1 MSHCTWSLPL
11 TESATSPSQVTQGAL
26 MRETPSER
34 VVSRGVGNISS
45 GNISGGNISA
55 EGGGLCEGER
65 IVMIS
70 SAEAT
75 EAMVRRLEQARA
87 LMGAELGS
95 VSFPPTSHA
104 FLAIS
109 HSARLIGVAVAE
121 PIEGAYRAEVP
132 ATRGGAVGGSTTA
145 DTGEVYARGGSEGD
159 APTAAAGSDAQAAAG
174 CDASTAAGSDASTAR
189 ARSGGGG
196 VDGAEGGEEGGGQ
209 AVLRHDGVFR
219 RATCGISHIWVA
231 SAHRRRGVAR
241 ALLDAARR
249 HLASSFEVPLEELAF
264 SQPTAQGRALA
275 AAYVGEQQFLVYS

>member
-1 MSHCTWSLPL
+1 
-11 TESATSPSQVTQGAL
+11 

-34 VVSRGVGNISS
+34 VVSRGVGNIC
-45 GNISGGNISA
+45 NGNISA
-55 EGGGLCEGER
+55 GGLCEGER

-87 LMGAELGS
+87 LMGPELGS

-132 ATRGGAVGGSTTA
+132 ATRGGAVGRSTTA
-145 DTGEVYARGGSEGD
+145 DTGEVSARGGSEGD

-174 CDASTAAGSDASTAR
+174 CDASTAAGSDAQAAR

-249 HLASSFEVPLEELAF
+249 HLASSFEVPLDELAF

-275 AAYVGEQQFLVYS
+275 AAYVGEQQFLVYR